1 MPGSLTTPGRPST
14 RGCVR
19 DRVAFRL
26 TDGVGTRGKTCF
38 VARWLAYAYPCQ
50 RFALHL
56 AMHRA

>member
-1 MPGSLTTPGRPST
+1 MPGSLTTPGRPGT
-14 RGCVR
+14 RDSAL

-26 TDGVGTRGKTCF
+26 SDSVSTRGKTCF

-56 AMHRA
+56 AMRCA